1 MAKTKVFIDGKEGT
15 TGLRI
20 FDRLSER
27 DDLELLT
34 LPERQRKDPAL
45 RREALNEC
53 DVALLCLPEAAAV
66 EAVEMIENPNT
77 RVIDPSTA
85 HRISEGWVYGLPEPF
100 PGGFE
105 ALKNATRVS
114 VPGCHASGFLA
125 LVAPLVREGILKK
138 DAALS
143 CTSLTGYSGGGHK
156 MIAQYESDYRDV
168 TLKSP
173 RLYALTQAHKHLPEM
188 RHYSGL
194 ENTPAFFP
202 IVADYFSGMLSIVSV
217 FASQLLPG
225 KNADDIRA
233 LYKSL
238 YPGPL
243 LRYAERMDEN
253 GYLSGGRLSSLD
265 GMDVSVSGNE
275 ERITLLARFDNLG
288 KGASGAAIQ
297 CMNILIGADPYAGLK
312 LFEEFGIE
320 E

>member
-34 LPERQRKDPAL
+34 LPERLRKDAVS
-45 RREALNEC
+45 RKEALNEC

-66 EAVEMIENPNT
+66 EAVGMIENPNT

-105 ALKNATRVS
+105 ALKNAKRVS

-125 LVAPLVREGILKK
+125 LVAPLVREGVLKA

-168 TLKSP
+168 LLKSP
-173 RLYALTQAHKHLPEM
+173 RLYALGQQHKHLKEM
-188 RHYSGL
+188 QHYSGL
-194 ENTPAFFP
+194 VHAPAFFP
-202 IVADYFSGMLSIVSV
+202 VVADYFNGMLTILSV
-217 FASQLLPG
+217 FREQLAEG
-225 KNADDIRA
+225 YGVSDIRE
-233 LYKSL
+233 LYRGR
-238 YPGPL
+238 YTGPMV
-243 LRYAERMDEN
+243 RYCEAMDEH
-253 GYLSGGRLSSLD
+253 GYLASGKLKDLD
-265 GMDVSVSGNE
+265 GMDISVSGNE
-275 ERITLLARFDNLG
+275 ERITL
-288 KGASGAAIQ
+288 
-297 CMNILIGADPYAGLK
+297 
-312 LFEEFGIE
+312 
-320 E
+320 